1 MSSNSTRIE
10 VLEKFSNRLW
20 RLNNLYTIVTDEGK
34 AVPFRM
40 NAAQERFY
48 EELWYLNL
56 ILKSRQHG
64 FTTFVDIL
72 GLDQALFCDNQ
83 RVGIIAQTMPDVTE
97 IFDRKV
103 HFPYKHLPEGLKT
116 ARPADTANSKKLA
129 FPNGSSVEVAYSLR
143 SGTCQFVHISEF
155 GKICARFPERARE
168 IVSGTLE
175 TVHPGSFVFIEST
188 AEGSEG
194 PFYEMS
200 ESARKWQ
207 QEGRA
212 LHQLAYK
219 FHFYAWHEDKR
230 HRLPEGS
237 EVITKELA
245 QYFAEL
251 ARSHGVVLDR
261 EQQEWY
267 AAKARTLK
275 DLIYREHPSTPEEAF
290 KAAVDGAYLAKQ
302 MAALRK
308 GGQVARVPYLPTLP
322 VNTAWDIGV
331 NDEMWIVFHQRQ
343 GLVNRIFDCMY
354 GTGEGIEYY
363 WAEIQKRGYLVG
375 QNFFPHDAGHK
386 QPKDGQTLVQQIS
399 EFIPNVVVV
408 PRTPDKM
415 AAINETRS
423 FLPSCY
429 IDEEKCTP
437 LLRCLDNFRREW
449 DEPMGCFKEKPL
461 HNWAC
466 LAGNTKIRTLNGW
479 RTIESLVGEDFYVW
493 AYSLDQHR
501 LVPAK
506 ADGCWK
512 SKTTSDLVKVTL
524 DDGAEITCTPDHR
537 FLTRDERWVMAGN
550 LSPGDS
556 LMPMYERTEKSTQ
569 YLLIHLNDGTRAVEH
584 SYSFATF
591 NGFLKQGYI
600 IHHKDGNKQNNDP
613 RNLEQLTISEHISHH
628 AREPDRL
635 EKLKKNGNKK
645 AHARASEVLTEVNKA
660 RSGDN
665 HHTRQA
671 DYWTEERKTKYADGT
686 RKGFKA
692 SEVVKDCPQ
701 CGEKFLGNYKRVYC
715 CCRCVA
721 TARRRRLGKAESL
734 YRPASA
740 HAEDCTLLKEN
751 HKVLSVEK
759 VNATMDVYDI
769 SVPGVKSFVAEGV
782 VVHNSHGY
790 DSAETLARGVGLGPL
805 LAERRANHVAR
816 AGGGRSPRRSWKTA

>member
-1 MSSNSTRIE
+1 MSANSARIE

-308 GGQVARVPYLPTLP
+308 NGQVVRVPYLPTLP

-449 DEPMGCFKEKPL
+449 DEPMGCFKEKAL
-461 HNWAC
+461 HNWA
-466 LAGNTKIRTLNGW
+466 
-479 RTIESLVGEDFYVW
+479 
-493 AYSLDQHR
+493 
-501 LVPAK
+501 
-506 ADGCWK
+506 
-512 SKTTSDLVKVTL
+512 
-524 DDGAEITCTPDHR
+524 
-537 FLTRDERWVMAGN
+537 
-550 LSPGDS
+550 
-556 LMPMYERTEKSTQ
+556 
-569 YLLIHLNDGTRAVEH
+569 
-584 SYSFATF
+584 
-591 NGFLKQGYI
+591 
-600 IHHKDGNKQNNDP
+600 
-613 RNLEQLTISEHISHH
+613 
-628 AREPDRL
+628 
-635 EKLKKNGNKK
+635 
-645 AHARASEVLTEVNKA
+645 
-660 RSGDN
+660 
-665 HHTRQA
+665 
-671 DYWTEERKTKYADGT
+671 
-686 RKGFKA
+686 
-692 SEVVKDCPQ
+692 
-701 CGEKFLGNYKRVYC
+701 
-715 CCRCVA
+715 
-721 TARRRRLGKAESL
+721 
-734 YRPASA
+734 
-740 HAEDCTLLKEN
+740 
-751 HKVLSVEK
+751 
-759 VNATMDVYDI
+759 
-769 SVPGVKSFVAEGV
+769 
-782 VVHNSHGY
+782 SHGY

-805 LAERRANHVAR
+805 LAERRANHIAR